1 MIEGNF
7 IGATVSGDTA
17 LGNGRSGVTIQYGAS
32 GDLVGGTVA
41 GSGNVISGN
50 RANGIWFLA
59 AGGDTVEGNLIG
71 TNAAG
76 NAAVPNAGSGVAIVA
91 GSSSNT
97 IGGTSAADRNV
108 ISGNAGSGVN
118 LSDSG
123 TKYNVVE
130 NDFIGTDA
138 TGSFAVPNGS
148 DGVIVQSGASV
159 NALSY
164 DVISGNAAEGVLFT
178 GSGTNYNYVIDS
190 KIGLNAAGT
199 AALID
204 PQTGYGNI
212 VGVEIANGAS
222 GTSVDFNTISGNV
235 VGVEILGSS
244 TNNGVYDNLIGTDAT
259 GQHAVGNVAFGVL
272 LEFTSGNSV
281 AYNTIDFSG
290 EYGLFYYYSSAGEDY
305 GNGYSGNA
313 YGSVFTFG

>member
-1 MIEGNF
+1 MP
-7 IGATVSGDTA
+7 AA
-17 LGNGRSGVTIQYGAS
+17 AWRSS
-32 GDLVGGTVA
+32 
-41 GSGNVISGN
+41 
-50 RANGIWFLA
+50 
-59 AGGDTVEGNLIG
+59 
-71 TNAAG
+71 
-76 NAAVPNAGSGVAIVA
+76 P

-97 IGGTSAADRNV
+97 IGGSSAADRNV
-108 ISGNAGSGVN
+108 ISGNAGNGVN
-118 LSDSG
+118 ISDSG
-123 TKYNVVE
+123 TQYNVVE

-138 TGSFAVPNGS
+138 TGRFAVPNGS
-148 DGVIVQSGASV
+148 DGVIVQSAASV

-212 VGVEIANGAS
+212 VGVEIAYGAS

-259 GQHAVGNVAFGVL
+259 GQHAVGNGAFGVL
-272 LEFTSGNSV
+272 LELTSGNSV

-290 EYGLFYYYSSAGEDY
+290 EYGLFYYYSSPGQDY
-305 GNGYSGNA
+305 GNGYSGDA
-313 YGSVFTFG
+313 YGSVITFG